1 MRGTTKVWAA
11 LFGLAALLALQLVA
25 VAPEARCADA
35 GFSFAVYGDSRS
47 MFYLPY
53 KSDQEAE
60 ARQLLA
66 EMFEL
71 VLPKKE
77 AEAVVEKH
85 VKFIYDPA
93 NHELAQIVMP
103 FDTMTE
109 VTTLTIDKGWVTKAS
124 VEDVKLLP
132 GVHRTMFELQGGEWV
147 AREVAQNV
155 KSGRAKFI
163 LHTGDLVWWGKQARV
178 PSENPYWKLV
188 NDDVIKQLPAPDD
201 QMRAA
206 GLAGRFFPAAG
217 NHEVWYDPDVQGFL
231 SAFPYLKQLG
241 VSPEHLIY
249 KFDYN
254 GARFIFLW
262 TGKYEETHPTD
273 WAATR
278 PSYEE
283 QMKQLEQWLD
293 EAKSVGIRKVFISFH
308 SPVFCRSGMGP
319 LPQAHNPHK
328 ILASHAKDFDIVV
341 FDGHVHTTEIFE
353 VDGIKYLLLGA
364 GGAEQDPILPG
375 RTSIKLPPDYPPNL
389 YRKPQPPNE
398 EYSYVIVDVD
408 PGQKTKFTLNRFR
421 PWSAKP
427 FESVEL
433 W

>member
-1 MRGTTKVWAA
+1 
-11 LFGLAALLALQLVA
+11 
-25 VAPEARCADA
+25 
-35 GFSFAVYGDSRS
+35 
-47 MFYLPY
+47 
-53 KSDQEAE
+53 
-60 ARQLLA
+60 
-66 EMFEL
+66 
-71 VLPKKE
+71 
-77 AEAVVEKH
+77 
-85 VKFIYDPA
+85 
-93 NHELAQIVMP
+93 
-103 FDTMTE
+103 
-109 VTTLTIDKGWVTKAS
+109 
-124 VEDVKLLP
+124 
-132 GVHRTMFELQGGEWV
+132 
-147 AREVAQNV
+147 
-155 KSGRAKFI
+155 
-163 LHTGDLVWWGKQARV
+163 
-178 PSENPYWKLV
+178 
-188 NDDVIKQLPAPDD
+188 
-201 QMRAA
+201 
-206 GLAGRFFPAAG
+206 
-217 NHEVWYDPDVQGFL
+217 VWYDPDVQGFL

-293 EAKSVGIRKVFISFH
+293 EAKSVGIRTVFISFH

-389 YRKPQPPNE
+389 YCKPQPPNE

-408 PGQKTKFTLNRFR
+408 PGRKTKFTLNRFR